1 MIPIRKYALTTLL
14 ASVLL
19 LPNLALRAEATG
31 KRPQFMYV
39 LRVAPG
45 FHEARNWTDREKAV
59 VARHFERLAKAA
71 ASGEVILA
79 GRTSEA
85 LAETFGVVIFEA
97 DDAEA
102 ARRFMEADP
111 SVVSGLMTATLHP
124 YVVALQRKELTL
136 RYLGTA
142 PERAMPAQ
150 RSE

>member
-1 MIPIRKYALTTLL
+1 MTPCRKYALMTLL

-19 LPNLALRAEATG
+19 VPAFALQAQPAG

-45 FHEARNWTDREKAV
+45 FHEARNWTDRETAV

-71 ASGEVILA
+71 ESGHVILA

-102 ARRFMEADP
+102 ARRFMETDP
-111 SVVSGLMTATLHP
+111 SVVAGLMTATLHP
-124 YVVALQRKELTL
+124 YVVALQGKR
-136 RYLGTA
+136 
-142 PERAMPAQ
+142 
-150 RSE
+150 